1 MSEKEKKDKINE
13 EKEAVYNDSENVEEV
28 TMDSLTE
35 ESTEDRTIEKVTEE
49 AIEETKA
56 EATLTDEE
64 IEQALQK
71 MTEDVQI
78 PESLSP
84 EAIEK
89 KLEESGAGKKKKT
102 VWWKYASL
110 AAAACVC
117 AVVGLTAMN
126 RGLSGN
132 GNSEEGMLVSDATSE
147 DGAASEEMSTA
158 KDYDEIYAAV
168 KEYNKKMQESYDSK
182 SSADT
187 AKEIALE
194 SAESADSAAKP
205 VAQDD
210 SASASDT
217 GHSDTNVREDGVGEG
232 DVVKTD
238 GKNLYFLNRNRISIV
253 GIDNGSM
260 TELAVIKMEN
270 ECYASDL
277 YVQDG
282 KLVVVYTKTEYG
294 EEDEWYYKNS
304 TCAEVYDV
312 SNPAKPKSIGK
323 ISQSGSY
330 NTMRVKDGSV
340 YLLSDYYVTNDA
352 KKKNVSWYVP
362 EVQGKV
368 MDAGDVYMPFDKM
381 GNEYT
386 VISSFSLSDPE
397 NKVDSKAVFGYGSI
411 CYVSQKNIYI
421 TESDYNDNDEN
432 VTRTAIRKVSYKDGE
447 LKGVA
452 QTKIKGT
459 LNDSFS
465 IDEYD
470 GNLRVVTTVSDL
482 GGDNGVMP
490 LFGARSASS
499 DDVASVEEQQDY
511 NALYVL
517 DEKLQIIGEISD
529 LALDETVYSARFMGE
544 IGYFVTYK
552 QMDPLFSVDLSDPK
566 NPKILGELKIPGFS
580 EYLHPYGEGKLLG
593 IGMDVD
599 EEGVTTS
606 GVKISMFD
614 TSDPSDVKEK
624 DKLVIEDTYSTDV
637 SYNYKAAFI
646 DTEKNLIGFK
656 TYGDGE
662 GAVYRIYSYDVE
674 KGFTEVFEAQTNY
687 DDSIRGLY
695 VGNVFYLVDGNT
707 VRAYDMTN
715 FEKIDDIVL

>member
-1 MSEKEKKDKINE
+1 M
-13 EKEAVYNDSENVEEV
+13 
-28 TMDSLTE
+28 
-35 ESTEDRTIEKVTEE
+35 
-49 AIEETKA
+49 
-56 EATLTDEE
+56 
-64 IEQALQK
+64 
-71 MTEDVQI
+71 
-78 PESLSP
+78 
-84 EAIEK
+84 
-89 KLEESGAGKKKKT
+89 
-102 VWWKYASL
+102 
-110 AAAACVC
+110 
-117 AVVGLTAMN
+117 
-126 RGLSGN
+126 
-132 GNSEEGMLVSDATSE
+132 
-147 DGAASEEMSTA
+147 
-158 KDYDEIYAAV
+158 
-168 KEYNKKMQESYDSK
+168 
-182 SSADT
+182 
-187 AKEIALE
+187 
-194 SAESADSAAKP
+194 
-205 VAQDD
+205 
-210 SASASDT
+210 
-217 GHSDTNVREDGVGEG
+217 
-232 DVVKTD
+232 KTD

-253 GIDNGSM
+253 EIDNGSM
-260 TELAVIKMEN
+260 TEQAVIKMEN

-362 EVQGKV
+362 EVQGKI

-452 QTKIKGT
+452 QTKINGT

-470 GNLRVVTTVSDL
+470 GNLRVVTTVSNL

-490 LFGARSASS
+490 LFGARSALS
-499 DDVASVEEQQDY
+499 DDVALVEEQQDY

-517 DEKLQIIGEISD
+517 DEKLQVIGEISD

-580 EYLHPYGEGKLLG
+580 EYLHPYGDGKLLG

-662 GAVYRIYSYDVE
+662 GAVYRIYTYDAE

-695 VGNVFYLVDGNT
+695 AGNVFYLVDGNT
-707 VRAYDMTN
+707 VRSYDMTN

>member
-1 MSEKEKKDKINE
+1 MSEKEKIDK
-13 EKEAVYNDSENVEEV
+13 
-28 TMDSLTE
+28 
-35 ESTEDRTIEKVTEE
+35 
-49 AIEETKA
+49 
-56 EATLTDEE
+56 EE
-64 IEQALQK
+64 IEQTLRK
-71 MTEDVQI
+71 ITEDVQI

-89 KLEESGAGKKKKT
+89 KLKDSKTGKKKKT
-102 VWWKYASL
+102 AWWKYASL
-110 AAAACVC
+110 VAAACVC
-117 AVVGLTAMN
+117 VVVGLTVMN
-126 RGLSGN
+126 GGFSGN
-132 GNSEEGMLVSDATSE
+132 VNSDEGALESASTSK
-147 DGAASEEMSTA
+147 DTTVSEEMKTA
-158 KDYDEIYAAV
+158 KDYDEIYDAV
-168 KEYNKKMQESYDSK
+168 KEYNKKIQESYNST
-182 SSADT
+182 SSSDT
-187 AKEIALE
+187 ASGIALE
-194 SAESADSAAKP
+194 GAEDNTSAAKT
-205 VAQDD
+205 VIQDD
-210 SASASDT
+210 AASVSDT
-217 GHSDTNVREDGVGEG
+217 GYSDTNVREDGVGEG

-238 GKNLYFLNRNRISIV
+238 GKNLYFLNRNQISIV
-253 GIDNGSM
+253 GIENGNM
-260 TELAVIKMEN
+260 TEQVTIKMED

-294 EEDEWYYKNS
+294 EGDDWYYKDT

-312 SNPAKPKSIGK
+312 NDPEKPKSIGM

-330 NTMRVKDGSV
+330 NTLRVKDGSV

-368 MDAGDVYMPFDKM
+368 INAGDVYMPFDKM

-386 VISSFSLSDPE
+386 VISSFSLNDPE

-411 CYVSQKNIYI
+411 CYVSQENIYI
-421 TESDYNDNDEN
+421 AESDYTDSDEK
-432 VTRTAIRKVSYKDGE
+432 VTRTTIRKVAYQDGE

-470 GNLRVVTTVSDL
+470 GNLRVVTTVSYL
-482 GGDNGVMP
+482 NGDEGVMP
-490 LFGARSASS
+490 LLGTRNSSSADTVSG
-499 DDVASVEEQQDY
+499 EEQKNY

-517 DEKLQIIGEISD
+517 DKKLNVIGEISD
-529 LALDETVYSARFMGE
+529 LALDETVYSARFMGD

-552 QMDPLFSVDLSDPK
+552 QMDPLFSVDLSDPQ

-580 EYLHPYGEGKLLG
+580 EYLHPYGDGKLLG

-614 TSDPSDVKEK
+614 TSDPSDVKEE
-624 DKLVIEDTYSTDV
+624 DKLVIEDSYSTDV
-637 SYNYKAAFI
+637 SYNYKAALI

-656 TYGDGE
+656 TYGNGE
-662 GAVYRIYSYDVE
+662 GAVYRIYSYDAA
-674 KGFTEVFEAQTNY
+674 KGFTEVFEAQTNSN
-687 DDSIRGLY
+687 DSVRGLY

>member
-13 EKEAVYNDSENVEEV
+13 EKEAVYNDSGNVEEV
-28 TMDSLTE
+28 TTDSLTE
-35 ESTEDRTIEKVTEE
+35 ESTEE

-64 IEQALQK
+64 IEQALQR

-89 KLEESGAGKKKKT
+89 KLEESGVGKKKKT

-132 GNSEEGMLVSDATSE
+132 GNSEEGMLLSDATSE

-168 KEYNKKMQESYDSK
+168 KEYNKKMQESYDST

-187 AKEIALE
+187 AKGIALE
-194 SAESADSAAKP
+194 RAESADSAAKP

-253 GIDNGSM
+253 EIDNGSM
-260 TELAVIKMEN
+260 TEQAAIKMEN

-294 EEDEWYYKNS
+294 EDDEWYYKNS

-362 EVQGKV
+362 EVQGKI

-482 GGDNGVMP
+482 GGDNEVMP

-580 EYLHPYGEGKLLG
+580 EYLHPYGDGKLLG

-624 DKLVIEDTYSTDV
+624 DKLVIKDTYSTDV

-662 GAVYRIYSYDVE
+662 GAVYRIYSYDAE

-695 VGNVFYLVDGNT
+695 AGNVFYLVDGNT
-707 VRAYDMTN
+707 VRSYDMTN

>member
-13 EKEAVYNDSENVEEV
+13 EKEAVYNDSDNGEEA
-28 TMDSLTE
+28 TTNY
-35 ESTEDRTIEKVTEE
+35 STEDRSIEKATEE
-49 AIEETKA
+49 AKA
-56 EATLTDEE
+56 EATLTDEK
-64 IEQALQK
+64 IEQALQR

-89 KLEESGAGKKKKT
+89 KLEESGVGKKKKT
-102 VWWKYASL
+102 VWWRYASL
-110 AAAACVC
+110 AVAACVC

-126 RGLSGN
+126 RGLSGS
-132 GNSEEGMLVSDATSE
+132 GNSEEGVLVSDATSE
-147 DGAASEEMSTA
+147 DDAVSEEMTTA
-158 KDYDEIYAAV
+158 KGYDEIYAAV
-168 KEYNKKMQESYDSK
+168 KEYNKKMQESYDST

-187 AKEIALE
+187 AKGIALE

-217 GHSDTNVREDGVGEG
+217 GYSDTNVREDGVGEG

-260 TELAVIKMEN
+260 TEQAAIEMEN

-294 EEDEWYYKNS
+294 DEDDWYYKDS

-362 EVQGKV
+362 EVQGKI
-368 MDAGDVYMPFDKM
+368 MDAGDIYMPFDKM

-386 VISSFSLSDPE
+386 VISSFSLSDPG

-421 TESDYNDNDEN
+421 TESDYNDEN

-499 DDVASVEEQQDY
+499 DDVASVEKQQDY

-552 QMDPLFSVDLSDPK
+552 QMDPLFSVDLSDPE

-580 EYLHPYGEGKLLG
+580 EYLHPYGDGKLLG

-662 GAVYRIYSYDVE
+662 GAVYRIYTYDDE

-695 VGNVFYLVDGNT
+695 AGNVFYLVDGNT
-707 VRAYDMTN
+707 VRSYDMTN
-715 FEKIDDIVL
+715 FKKIDDIVL